1 MPTPTNSHAHMTL
14 SKPQVADHHAI
25 PHYPARLV
33 TGLLIASVCYLSIL
47 SFLNARGIYASPA
60 LAGGTEGLIYAACLY
75 VVRRHLPLSTIAF
88 SFCAF
93 AWLLFAWLVRQSP
106 DVKGVRDLLIPILF
120 LSLGRYVAD
129 IPFANRSLKLISYI
143 LIAAGLFEVLFTDAY
158 ANLFNTFSFY
168 VHIGGISQSSAA
180 FEGQMLTLN
189 GYRPEGIGRSIL
201 PQIFGPH
208 RASSLLMEP
217 VAVGNFS
224 VVLMAWALSK
234 PWSEIRKSP
243 VFIICAAALITL
255 SDSRFGTM
263 MSGALILL
271 RLLPIRM
278 VSRVAPTIPFLLL
291 AVVLAMAANL
301 YSNEDNVVGR
311 IYRSGVEVLHFD
323 WTLLM
328 GLSNP
333 LPNYGDMGYAYM
345 ISRFGAPLSI
355 LLVAMVFL
363 IPMSDER
370 GIRFRALI
378 TLYIF
383 ANLGISGT
391 SIFALKTAGVVWFLM
406 GVLADRPG
414 LKASA
419 ALENQRPSSP
429 RADPPNLPAART
441 VATEG
446 NPA

>member
-1 MPTPTNSHAHMTL
+1 MTPNKYQGLTERSTPA
-14 SKPQVADHHAI
+14 
-25 PHYPARLV
+25 YPARLV
-33 TGLLIASVCYLSIL
+33 TGILIASVTYLSIL
-47 SFLNARGIYASPA
+47 SFLNARGIYASA
-60 LAGGTEGLIYAACLY
+60 AIAGGTEGLIYAACLY
-75 VVRRHLPLSTIAF
+75 VVRRHLPLSTITF

-93 AWLLFAWLVRQSP
+93 AWLIFAWLIRQSP
-106 DVKGVRDLLIPILF
+106 DVKSLRDLLIPILF

-129 IPFANRSLKLISYI
+129 IQFADRSVKLISYI
-143 LIAAGLFEVLFTDAY
+143 LIAAGLFEVFFTDTY

-189 GYRPEGIGRSIL
+189 GYRPEGIGRTIL

-224 VVLMAWALSK
+224 VILMAWALSK
-234 PWSEIRKSP
+234 PWAEMRKMP
-243 VFIICAAALITL
+243 VFIICAAVLITL
-255 SDSRFGTM
+255 SDSRFGMM
-263 MSGALILL
+263 MSAALLLL
-271 RLLPIRM
+271 RLFPVRM
-278 VSRVAPTIPFLLL
+278 VSRIAPTIPFLLL
-291 AVVLAMAANL
+291 AVVLGIAANL
-301 YSNEDNVVGR
+301 YSKEDNLIGR
-311 IYRSGVEVLHFD
+311 IYRSGVEVLNFD

-355 LLVAMVFL
+355 LLITLVFL
-363 IPMSDER
+363 IPMSDQR

-406 GVLADRPG
+406 GVLTDRAQIPG
-414 LKASA
+414 QTPKSQPDQVLASQQTHLVSA
-419 ALENQRPSSP
+419 ATTTAHPS
-429 RADPPNLPAART
+429 
-441 VATEG
+441 ATKG
-446 NPA
+446 KTA